1 MIGIVSKETFNSRQG
16 SHSSARDPE
25 WVTVAQNLI
34 RHRDSKIYYLRS
46 KCKGKQLK
54 RSLGTTDRQLANRKL
69 KIALA
74 DLAKKNPAILV
85 VPASTTVQTLISH
98 FFPIRIVGAKPK
110 TAARTKN
117 AYDAISKQ
125 FRNKQVRELSP
136 KDIDDYANGR
146 LSQISASSAN
156 KERSEL
162 IQLLDYAID
171 CGLVEINL
179 AQPDRRFRVRGI
191 KPFKDQPKEAACPTQ
206 QEFEAI
212 LSTIRSFNN
221 IAPDGIYRPKGK
233 LDPRSQKAGNLI
245 EFLAYSGTRLN
256 EAVSLLWKDVHFA
269 ADHPNIRIDGGQQGT
284 KNGKI
289 RTIPMFPKLK
299 EFLLRILPDK
309 IEPNEKVIGIGSA
322 AKALKTACNKLDI
335 GPYTHHSFRHYF
347 VTESWKKGV
356 DWKTLSEWVGH
367 SDGGIL
373 LAKRYSHL
381 TTDHSWEM
389 AQRLI

>member
-1 MIGIVSKETFNSRQG
+1 MIAIVSKETSNSHQG

-34 RHRDSKIYYLRS
+34 RHRDSRIYYLRA

-54 RSLGTTDRQLANRKL
+54 RSLGTTDRQLANRRL

-74 DLAKKNPAILV
+74 DLAKKNPTTLV

-98 FFPIRIVGAKPK
+98 YFPIRIVGAKPK
-110 TAARTKN
+110 TASRIKN

-146 LSQISASSAN
+146 LSGISGSSAN

-171 CGLVEINL
+171 CGLIETNL
-179 AQPDRRFRVRGI
+179 ARPDRRFRVRGI
-191 KPFKDQPKEAACPTQ
+191 KPFKNQTKEAGCPTP

-212 LSTIRSFNN
+212 LKAIRSFNN

-233 LDPRSQKAGNLI
+233 LDPRSQKAGNLV
-245 EFLAYSGTRLN
+245 ELLAYSGMRLN
-256 EAVSLLWKDVHFA
+256 EAVSLLWGDVHFA
-269 ADHPNIRIDGGQQGT
+269 DSHPNIRIDGGEQGT

-299 EFLLRILPDK
+299 EFLLRVRNDK
-309 IEPNEKVIGIGSA
+309 TQPTERVIGIGSA
-322 AKALKTACNKLDI
+322 AKALNTACTKLDV
-335 GPYTHHSFRHYF
+335 GPYTHHSFRHF
-347 VTESWKKGV
+347 FITESLKKGI
-356 DWKTLSEWVGH
+356 DWKTLSDWVGH

-373 LAKRYSHL
+373 LAKTYSHL

-389 AQRLI
+389 AQRLT